1 MGKGSTPFC
10 ELEGRCRPYWSRGG
24 RGGEC
29 PCRSLLRG
37 AGGRFAVV
45 SGRAEDGVGMDVV
58 GDGGPGGLPLT
69 LWGKFSARLGL
80 AYPLLFHLLDAAVV
94 AGELW
99 DRMLSPAQ

>member
-1 MGKGSTPFC
+1 M
-10 ELEGRCRPYWSRGG
+10 
-24 RGGEC
+24 
-29 PCRSLLRG
+29 
-37 AGGRFAVV
+37 
-45 SGRAEDGVGMDVV
+45 
-58 GDGGPGGLPLT
+58 T

>member
-1 MGKGSTPFC
+1 
-10 ELEGRCRPYWSRGG
+10 
-24 RGGEC
+24 
-29 PCRSLLRG
+29 
-37 AGGRFAVV
+37 
-45 SGRAEDGVGMDVV
+45 MDVV